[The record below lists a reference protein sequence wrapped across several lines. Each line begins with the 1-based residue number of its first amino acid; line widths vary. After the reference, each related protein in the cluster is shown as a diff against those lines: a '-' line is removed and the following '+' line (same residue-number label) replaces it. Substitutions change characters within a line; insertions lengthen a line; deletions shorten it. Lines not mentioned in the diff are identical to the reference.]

1 MYKSITHIDAI
12 FKWTRFL
19 LVKVAILCDQL
30 KTRCEIC
37 MGKPFVLTWNLQL
50 CGFLLKLLNFVH
62 ENSPNGS
69 NFWLHSKAI
78 NIRFWSVYHLKP
90 LHPLED
96 SHEVLLLGFHCAF
109 SLFQSLTSPS
119 HHILSLHGKEKREH
133 SSKILFLC
141 SNYKRKSKG
150 FGKIL
155 CWENDDRI
163 GIFKSTTHNRLL
175 SHGFSVQEG
184 SFSDT

>member
-1 MYKSITHIDAI
+1 MHKCKCKSITHIDAI

-50 CGFLLKLLNFVH
+50 CGFLLKLLDFVH
-62 ENSPNGS
+62 ENSSNGS

-78 NIRFWSVYHLKP
+78 NIRFWSVYHLKA

-109 SLFQSLTSPS
+109 SLFLKFDIPQPPHSF
-119 HHILSLHGKEKREH
+119 IAWKREAWTFI
-133 SSKILFLC
+133 K
-141 SNYKRKSKG
+141 
-150 FGKIL
+150 
-155 CWENDDRI
+155 
-163 GIFKSTTHNRLL
+163 
-175 SHGFSVQEG
+175 
-184 SFSDT
+184 DTFFVLKL